1 MNYLE
6 SGSYLHGSNVDKDI
20 LTLVTL
26 VIYLFLMV
34 RVGPD

>member
-6 SGSYLHGSNVDKDI
+6 SGSYLHGSNVDT